1 MKLDAY
7 EQEILVA
14 FEAGK
19 LNYSATKSEL
29 DQMRAAARATA
40 IKDQRI
46 NIRLSTGDLRDIQTK
61 ALQEGMPYQTL
72 IASIL
77 HKYVTG
83 KFAERQTSHSHGGNI
98 DA

>member
-1 MKLDAY
+1 MKLDPY
-7 EQEILVA
+7 EQEILDA

-19 LNYSATKSEL
+19 LNYIAKKSEL
-29 DQMRAAARATA
+29 DQMRVAARATS

-46 NIRLSTGDLRDIQTK
+46 NIRLSTGDLRDLQSK

>member
-1 MKLDAY
+1 MKLDPY
-7 EQEILVA
+7 EQEILDA
-14 FEAGK
+14 FDSSR
-19 LNYSATKSEL
+19 LNYIATKSEL
-29 DQMRAAARATA
+29 DQLRAAARATA

-46 NIRLSTGDLRDIQTK
+46 NIRLSTGDLRDIQAK

-83 KFAERQTSHSHGGNI
+83 KFAERQTSNSHGGNI

>member
-1 MKLDAY
+1 MKLDTD
-7 EQEILVA
+7 EQEILNA
-14 FEAGK
+14 FESGK
-19 LNYSATKSEL
+19 LKDIGSKSEL
-29 DQMRAAARATA
+29 DQLRSAARATV

-83 KFAERQTSHSHGGNI
+83 RFAERLPSGPSGKTE
-98 DA
+98 A

>member
-7 EQEILVA
+7 EQEILDA

-83 KFAERQTSHSHGGNI
+83 KFAERQTSNSHGGNI

>member
-1 MKLDAY
+1 MKLDPY
-7 EQEILVA
+7 EQEILDA

-19 LNYSATKSEL
+19 LNYIATKSEL
-29 DQMRAAARATA
+29 DQLRAAARATA

-46 NIRLSTGDLRDIQTK
+46 NIRLSTGDLRDLQTK

-98 DA
+98 DG